1 MEKELP
7 KIDLPEDWIA
17 GTDISKDLLSLYKNF
32 PVRLKCEI
40 FVLCTDGEVEAIIN
54 LDKITVKA
62 NEMVTLMPGSIL
74 QINNIEGNLN
84 IYFLGFASDYIER
97 NNLSTSMLDTLYLT
111 LERPV
116 MHMRPESTKLVEEYF
131 KLIINLFEKT
141 SKQLRAQI
149 TDNLYADI
157 HKAIS
162 IAYKTETNEKINISK
177 GKQLSKNFA
186 QLVIQ
191 YYKEKRNVTW
201 YAEKMGITQA
211 YLCNTVKQTTG
222 RTCVDIIS
230 AMVIMDAKS
239 QLKLTKQSI
248 QDISESLNFANMSF
262 FGKYFKRYVGVS
274 PLEYRNNG

>member
-116 MHMRPESTKLVEEYF
+116 MHMRSESTKLVEEYF